1 MRAPP
6 SPSSPL
12 SPLAVYSHWSRTP
25 LPPPPPITPTPPRR
39 LVLLLLLLLLRSSP
53 PSRLSELSL
62 GYDHPQQH
70 EEATEDHQFEHGKQ
84 ALAVA
89 TVSAAN
95 AGPTGVVVVDL
106 SVLWMDTGCACRRAK
121 TRRRKQGRRG
131 EMLRWVGGGGGGR
144 GAFTS
149 HKPCF
154 FSFSDAAAGGG
165 GRAAAQTTHQ
175 AKALNQPRPHPPV
188 RPYRKKRVV
197 RRSVLL

>member
-131 EMLRWVGGGGGGR
+131 EMLKWVGGGGGRGEERLPRTNHVFFPSAMLRPVAVVGR
-144 GAFTS
+144 RLRQHT
-149 HKPCF
+149 KQ
-154 FSFSDAAAGGG
+154 
-165 GRAAAQTTHQ
+165 R
-175 AKALNQPRPHPPV
+175 L
-188 RPYRKKRVV
+188 
-197 RRSVLL
+197 